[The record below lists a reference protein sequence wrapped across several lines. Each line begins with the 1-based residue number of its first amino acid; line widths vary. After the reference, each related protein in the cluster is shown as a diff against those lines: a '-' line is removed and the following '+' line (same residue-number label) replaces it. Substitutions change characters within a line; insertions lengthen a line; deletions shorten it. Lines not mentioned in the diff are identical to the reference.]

1 MKNLTRKLFFYGA
14 SLLLSG
20 MLVGCIGKESTA
32 DSSGNDVVTDSEEV
46 SGIDESRA
54 TDELGGAD
62 DEAANDIAPSPESD
76 GEKTGDKKGKET
88 LSMYSTEQ
96 IEYARIWLQLG
107 ANQEIDEL
115 NVRHFPAGTPLN
127 PNDDTSAAYPEDVVQ
142 LAGSR
147 LVDGSVTYS
156 SNGDG
161 TIHIYNVPLRWDGR
175 YPAGEKFYTDIITQI
190 RRVYVDPGED
200 EKIIDLIQL
209 LQVH

>member
-1 MKNLTRKLFFYGA
+1 MKKLIRKLLFYGA

-20 MLVGCIGKESTA
+20 MLVGCAGKESA
-32 DSSGNDVVTDSEEV
+32 VDSSGKDVMSDSEEV

-76 GEKTGDKKGKET
+76 GKQTGDKKGKQT

-107 ANQEIDEL
+107 ANQDIDEL

-127 PNDDTSAAYPEDVVQ
+127 PNDDTSAAYPKDVVQ

-161 TIHIYNVPLRWDGR
+161 TIHVYNVPLRWDGR
-175 YPAGEKFYTDIITQI
+175 YPAGEKFYTDLITQTKC
-190 RRVYVDPGED
+190 VYVDPGED
-200 EKIIDLIQL
+200 ERIIELIQL
-209 LQVH
+209 LRVH

>member
-1 MKNLTRKLFFYGA
+1 MKKLIRKLLFYGA

-20 MLVGCIGKESTA
+20 MLVGCAGKESTLG
-32 DSSGNDVVTDSEEV
+32 SLENDVMTNSEEV

-76 GEKTGDKKGKET
+76 GKQTGDKKGKET

-107 ANQEIDEL
+107 AIQDVDEL

-127 PNDDTSAAYPEDVVQ
+127 PNDDTSAAYPKDVVQ

-161 TIHIYNVPLRWDGR
+161 TIHVYNVPLRWDGR
-175 YPAGEKFYTDIITQI
+175 YPAGEKFYTDLITQTK
-190 RRVYVDPGED
+190 RVYVDPSED
-200 EKIIDLIQL
+200 ERIIELIQL
-209 LQVH
+209 LRVH